1 MENIKLELD
10 ENSREELF
18 FINIPENI
26 QNDEKQETQYEDIP
40 KIIFIV
46 PYRDREQ
53 QLSFFNRHMEY
64 ILEDYQETDKKIMI
78 IHQNDKRSFNCG
90 AMKNVGFLIV
100 KELYPNNYKDITLVF
115 NDVDTLPFTKN
126 FIDYNTKSN
135 IIKHFY
141 GFKHTLGGIVSINC
155 GDFEKINGYPNF
167 WAWGYEDNMLYERA
181 IRSKIEIDRTQFYP
195 YADKNILHFY
205 DGYVKQ
211 VNKKEFDRY
220 ANATKEG
227 IYSIYN
233 LEYTYDEDTNMY
245 HVNKFDTQQKEDV
258 TVIKQH
264 DLHKGTKPFHHH
276 KGRGAAMSMLI

>member
-1 MENIKLELD
+1 
-10 ENSREELF
+10 
-18 FINIPENI
+18 
-26 QNDEKQETQYEDIP
+26 
-40 KIIFIV
+40 
-46 PYRDREQ
+46 
-53 QLSFFNRHMEY
+53 
-64 ILEDYQETDKKIMI
+64 
-78 IHQNDKRSFNCG
+78 
-90 AMKNVGFLIV
+90 MKNVGFLIV

-181 IRSKIEIDRTQFYP
+181 IRSKIEINRTQFYP

-258 TVIKQH
+258 AVIKQH